1 MRASTGTCQQEMN
14 RITDRLRV
22 LDVNEGLAGWWGET
36 RWDIL
41 KISISPRGMRHQGLY
56 DGIRYFCRSTPQSY
70 IHYKLAQEIKQG
82 KQKGTNRP
90 VDIP

>member
-1 MRASTGTCQQEMN
+1 
-14 RITDRLRV
+14 
-22 LDVNEGLAGWWGET
+22 
-36 RWDIL
+36 
-41 KISISPRGMRHQGLY
+41 MRHQGLY